1 MQALTPTLSQWKGSE
16 KLGHFRICKKLLRRF
31 WALEYQPAMDNWLM
45 SIPIGYDS
53 GSSKKPRTANVLPQS
68 ASSATQPLDPAALM
82 LAATIAEAGSLTA
95 AARKLGLSQPALT
108 KQLHRVEQALG
119 VPLFTRSTR
128 GIAATE
134 YALALL
140 PRARTIRDQA
150 VQAGEE
156 LAQLRGSREG
166 RVTIALSHVATI
178 AFLPEVMRRFR
189 REWPEVQVCIGTTAF
204 PDQFAGLREGTP
216 DFAVV
221 PLPVEPLSS
230 EYQARPL
237 YTSSMAVVVRAGHKL
252 EGARQLAELI
262 DADWLLPSLTSTS
275 AVALR
280 RAFERQS
287 LSPPRCLISC
297 ETLTGIETLV
307 LTSDLVGVVP
317 VEVYEARAAASGLR
331 RLALQTTLE
340 GPSLA
345 LIRWADGQPTPAAR
359 RLAELFV
366 ETAHGKAKKAKPTA
380 ARAARLA

>member
-1 MQALTPTLSQWKGSE
+1 
-16 KLGHFRICKKLLRRF
+16 
-31 WALEYQPAMDNWLM
+31 M
-45 SIPIGYDS
+45 SIPDGYD
-53 GSSKKPRTANVLPQS
+53 GA
-68 ASSATQPLDPAALM
+68 ALDPAALI

-95 AARKLGLSQPALT
+95 AARQLGLSQPALT
-108 KQLHRVEQALG
+108 KQLHRVEQSLG

-128 GIAATE
+128 GISATE

-150 VQAGEE
+150 QQAAEE

-166 RVTIALSHVATI
+166 RVTIALSHVATL
-178 AFLPEVMRRFR
+178 AFLPEVMKRFR
-189 REWPEVQVCIGTTAF
+189 REWPLVQVRIGTTAF
-204 PDQFAGLREGTP
+204 PDRFAGLREGTP

-221 PLPVEPLSS
+221 PLPAEPLAA
-230 EYQARPL
+230 EYHARL
-237 YTSSMAVVVRAGHKL
+237 MYTSSMAVVVRAGHKL
-252 EGARQLAELI
+252 ERVRRLADLV
-262 DADWLLPSLTSTS
+262 DAEWVLPSLTSTS

-280 RAFERQS
+280 KAFES
-287 LSPPRCLISC
+287 EGLSPPRCPISC

-307 LTSDLVGVVP
+307 TTSDLVGVVP

-331 RLALQTTLE
+331 RLPLQAKLE

-366 ETAHGKAKKAKPTA
+366 ETAHGKAKKAKSKPA
-380 ARAARLA
+380 PAVARSPR